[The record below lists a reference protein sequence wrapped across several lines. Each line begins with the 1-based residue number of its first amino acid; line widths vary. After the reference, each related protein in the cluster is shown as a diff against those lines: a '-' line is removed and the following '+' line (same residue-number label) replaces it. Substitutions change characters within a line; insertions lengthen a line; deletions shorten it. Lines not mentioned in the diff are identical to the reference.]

1 MQSRVSER
9 GMTGPALAGPL
20 GDILYFCQY
29 HRLPPLTAIVVEQKT
44 GLPAGGFPLAPD
56 RVPEVQQEVFDYDWA
71 DIAVPKEDEFEAA
84 RSAMTGGTNK
94 QPSELELTDELPEAG
109 C

>member
-1 MQSRVSER
+1 MQSSVSQR

-20 GDILYFCQY
+20 GDILFFCQY
-29 HRLPPLTAIVVEQKT
+29 NGLPPLTAIVVEQKT

-56 RVPEVQQEVFDYDWA
+56 KVPAVQQEVFGYDWA
-71 DIAVPKEDEFEAA
+71 DIAVPTEKEFEDA
-84 RSAMTGGTNK
+84 RRAMTQDTTK
-94 QPSELELTDELPEAG
+94 QPSELTDELADTG